1 MTSEGLMSEQLIRR
15 VSLVGNGAHVFVPR
29 EWIGEEIVL
38 IRKQKKRINEQILN
52 VLESYLD
59 KIEGVFLYGSYARRE
74 ERSDSDIDLLV
85 ITNKKIEIK
94 AKGFEI
100 ICIEKKDIE
109 KALKIEP
116 IIIHS
121 AIDEAR
127 VIINSGLL
135 DELRNK
141 YKPNLKEFEEF
152 FEDSKRIIKINE
164 DFIREEKRDSY
175 FDDNAIVYSL
185 VLRLRGLFII
195 KCLLEGKKQ
204 SYNSLKRFV
213 GGAME
218 DFDFIYDSYRKAKRD
233 KNARIK
239 IKTEEMI
246 NLIKF
251 LNKEILYLENG
262 QKKKKT

>member
-1 MTSEGLMSEQLIRR
+1 
-15 VSLVGNGAHVFVPR
+15 VPK

-38 IRKQKKRINEQILN
+38 IRRQKKKINERILD

-59 KIEGVFLYGSYARRE
+59 NIEGVFLYGSYARGE

-94 AKGFEI
+94 SEGFEI
-100 ICIEKKDIE
+100 ICLEKNSIE

-121 AIDEAR
+121 AIDEAKAI
-127 VIINSGLL
+127 VNSGLL
-135 DELRNK
+135 EELREK
-141 YKPNLKEFEEF
+141 YRPNLKEFEEF

-164 DFIREEKRDSY
+164 KFIREEKDKIY
-175 FDDNAIVYSL
+175 LEDNAIVYSL

-195 KCLLEGKKQ
+195 KCLLEKKKY
-204 SYNSLKRFV
+204 SYASLKKWV
-213 GGAME
+213 GKNLN
-218 DFDFIYDSYRKAKRD
+218 DFDYIYDSYRKAKKD

-246 NLIKF
+246 DLIKF
-251 LNKEILYLENG
+251 LNKEIFNLNSG
-262 QKKKKT
+262 KKKKET